1 MAHIE
6 RPLSWFVDSAEL
18 VRQGGMPHFDCEY
31 GESYNTV
38 DYPDLPDD
46 PTIVKAQL
54 SWPKM
59 GEEEQTAFGAEEEDN
74 DTRETTEDEED
85 SEEDLEYEG
94 SDRHLYCPPP
104 QETYCTKYKKQ
115 INIDKK
121 LKQKLLRNIKK
132 WCYNQKFNF
141 SYIRRSI

>member
-1 MAHIE
+1 YDYARVNSDLRRAYTNPYMAHIE

-59 GEEEQTAFGAEEEDN
+59 GEEE
-74 DTRETTEDEED
+74 
-85 SEEDLEYEG
+85 
-94 SDRHLYCPPP
+94 
-104 QETYCTKYKKQ
+104 
-115 INIDKK
+115 
-121 LKQKLLRNIKK
+121 
-132 WCYNQKFNF
+132 
-141 SYIRRSI
+141 